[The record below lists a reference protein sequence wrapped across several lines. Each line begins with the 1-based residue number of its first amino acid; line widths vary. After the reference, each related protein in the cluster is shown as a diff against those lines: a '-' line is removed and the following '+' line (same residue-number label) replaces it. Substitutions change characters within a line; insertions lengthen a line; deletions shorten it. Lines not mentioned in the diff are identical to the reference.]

1 MANGRARLRLF
12 AALDLSDEASSSLAA
27 SVPFDAR
34 LRYVPR
40 AQWHVTV
47 AFYDEVADSLVAD
60 LAERLSRAAARTPAP
75 RLRLA
80 GAGAFPAVSR
90 PARVLWCGL
99 AGDVETVK
107 RLAERAVA
115 AGRRAGLDLE
125 NRRFRPHLTLARA
138 RGEPVEMGA
147 AVSALSGYSGPEW
160 IADELRL
167 VRSHLGPKTHH
178 EILASWPLRKSA

>member
-1 MANGRARLRLF
+1 LRLF
-12 AALDLSDEASSSLAA
+12 AALDLSEEASSSLAA

-40 AQWHVTV
+40 EQWHVTV
-47 AFYDEVADSLVAD
+47 AFYAEVADSLTEELAD
-60 LAERLSRAAARTPAP
+60 RLSRAAARTPAP

-80 GAGAFPAVSR
+80 GAGAFPAGSR

-115 AGRRAGLDLE
+115 AGRRTGLDLE

-138 RGEPVEMGA
+138 RREPVDMNA
-147 AVSALSGYSGPEW
+147 AVSALSAYSGPEW
-160 IADELRL
+160 TADELHL
-167 VRSHLGPKTHH
+167 VESHLGPKTRH
-178 EILASWPLRKSA
+178 EKLASWPLRAPA